1 MTEAHVIAGVRAVM
15 EALEAEQVERVLRAA
30 KGSRAL
36 DELEQ
41 IALAQGV
48 PVDRVSVSELSRAAR
63 GLRHQGVVGLAAPYP
78 YVEYPQLLRE
88 ARERRASPLL
98 VALDS
103 ITDPHN
109 LGAIVRSAVAFDV
122 DGLILPKRRA
132 VGVTPTVT
140 RISTGATAH
149 ARIAQ
154 VTNLARTLTDL
165 ASEGFSVVGLAGE
178 GDTLVDDLP
187 TADAGRVL
195 VVGSEGKGL
204 GRLVRERCDLLARID
219 LPGPV
224 ASLNAS
230 VAAAIAIRACATR
243 SPNQDTG
250 AGSSGGS

>member
-1 MTEAHVIAGVRAVM
+1 VTDSRVVAGIRAVS
-15 EALEAEQVERVLRAA
+15 EALSADALPERVLLAQ
-30 KGSRAL
+30 KGSGKL

-41 IALAQGV
+41 RARERGV
-48 PVDRVSVSELSRAAR
+48 PVERVSGSELSRLTR
-63 GLRHQGVVGLAAPYP
+63 GLRHQGAVAMAAPYP
-78 YVEYPQLLRE
+78 YLELDELLVGRP
-88 ARERRASPLL
+88 APLL

-109 LGAIVRSAVAFDV
+109 LGAIIRSAVAFGV

-140 RISTGATAH
+140 RVSTGATAH

-154 VTNLARTLTDL
+154 VTNLSRTLVSL
-165 ASEGFSVVGLAGE
+165 AKRGLSIVGLAGE
-178 GDTLVDDLP
+178 GEITLDALP
-187 TADAGRVL
+187 EAPAGRVV

-204 GRLVRERCDLLARID
+204 GRLVRERCDLLARIE

-230 VAAAIAIRACATR
+230 VAAAIAIRECSR
-243 SPNQDTG
+243 LRG
-250 AGSSGGS
+250 